1 MLIMREPAILAS
13 GFLLASGILLL
24 GLSFG
29 AATALGQLVET
40 AGQHYYDGARTFVDS
55 TLEELRKAVPELAS
69 LDPASSQKDLPPI
82 LGKVGA
88 NVEALLETFPNVSSH
103 EEITEER
110 LDSSGHV
117 VAQRVDSFSFLIL
130 AHPSGAHGE
139 NVDIDE
145 YRTDAQGKLI
155 APQGSIEGFSLTRGF
170 ADQWAHFYPGNR
182 ASSRFRLLG
191 RQVLGG
197 QQTYAVAFAQRPG
210 WATVVG
216 TVVRNRKSVLILY
229 QGIAWIDAAGYQI
242 LRIRTDLL
250 APRPDINL
258 KKQTTEIEYAEVR
271 LPQVSSSLWLPRKVI
286 VTTTTKERVQ
296 ALGSTSAT
304 EVCDQVFR
312 NRHQYSQ
319 YKLFRAE
326 STIKPIGPDQAIP
339 EK

>member
-1 MLIMREPAILAS
+1 
-13 GFLLASGILLL
+13 
-24 GLSFG
+24 
-29 AATALGQLVET
+29 
-40 AGQHYYDGARTFVDS
+40 
-55 TLEELRKAVPELAS
+55 
-69 LDPASSQKDLPPI
+69 
-82 LGKVGA
+82 
-88 NVEALLETFPNVSSH
+88 
-103 EEITEER
+103 
-110 LDSSGHV
+110 
-117 VAQRVDSFSFLIL
+117 
-130 AHPSGAHGE
+130 
-139 NVDIDE
+139 
-145 YRTDAQGKLI
+145 
-155 APQGSIEGFSLTRGF
+155 
-170 ADQWAHFYPGNR
+170 
-182 ASSRFRLLG
+182 
-191 RQVLGG
+191 
-197 QQTYAVAFAQRPG
+197 
-210 WATVVG
+210 
-216 TVVRNRKSVLILY
+216 VVRNRKSVLILY